1 MAKKS
6 SLFKTL
12 VTVITTTA
20 LTLTVATGIVVGHT
34 IKDFMNAQQQEK
46 EKREVDSIEK
56 TNSYGL
62 IDEYTITYTDGSKS
76 TFIVANNNGDY
87 GINTF
92 PGTDGYIPDVKVGE
106 NGNFIVNGVDT
117 GVTVEQINPQ
127 DPRSILSIEKTDT
140 NGLIDTYT
148 ITYSDNTTST
158 FIVVNGAEGPQGIQG
173 QPGENGVTPTVSIN
187 DEGYWVINGQVTT
200 FKAEGKDGTSL
211 ITGHGQ
217 PGPNEGKTGDT
228 YFDVDSGNIY
238 IKNETGWGQPIGNN
252 QGASVL
258 VGNGEPSSS
267 DGKVGDSYID
277 ASTGNIYIK
286 NENGWSQ
293 PIGNNQG
300 SSFLTG
306 AGAPNEDQGKVGDS
320 YLDTTTG
327 LIYTKGENG
336 WGYIYW

>member
-46 EKREVDSIEK
+46 EKREVDKVEK

-62 IDEYTITYTDGSKS
+62 IDEYTITYTDGTTS

-87 GINTF
+87 GINAF
-92 PGTDGYIPDVKVGE
+92 PGTDGYIPDVKVGD

-187 DEGYWVINGQVTT
+187 EEGYWVINGVVTS
-200 FKAEGKDGTSL
+200 FKATGKDGTSL
-211 ITGHGQ
+211 MTGHGQ
-217 PGPNEGKTGDT
+217 PAPNEGSVGDT
-228 YFDVDSGNIY
+228 YYDVDTGNIY
-238 IKNETGWGQPIGNN
+238 VKNETGWGQPIGNN

-267 DGKVGDSYID
+267 DGKVDRKS
-277 ASTGNIYIK
+277 
-286 NENGWSQ
+286 
-293 PIGNNQG
+293 
-300 SSFLTG
+300 
-306 AGAPNEDQGKVGDS
+306 VV
-320 YLDTTTG
+320 
-327 LIYTKGENG
+327 
-336 WGYIYW
+336 